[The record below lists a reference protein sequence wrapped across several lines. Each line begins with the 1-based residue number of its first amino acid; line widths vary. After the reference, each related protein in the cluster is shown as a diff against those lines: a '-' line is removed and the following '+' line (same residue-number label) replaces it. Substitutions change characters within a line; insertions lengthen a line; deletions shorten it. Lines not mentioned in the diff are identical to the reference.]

1 LSLKPPDDRLSSHN
15 LILGGWIALI
25 FFSSTDIAASW
36 ANALYAV
43 LSTGSGLDK
52 GVSMF
57 VFQKAYH
64 VFLFGVLGCLIASA
78 NGSRR
83 NPLPRVMLWSFLIGA
98 LSEALQ
104 FAFESFCGG
113 RPPQR
118 RQRVGRGMALD
129 PLVSRQQ
136 ESRIVCRRILT
147 RASRRL
153 TGVSRPPGVSRIVRE
168 PVPMA

>member
-1 LSLKPPDDRLSSHN
+1 MSLKPPDDRLSSHN

-104 FAFESFCGG
+104 FAFE
-113 RPPQR
+113 
-118 RQRVGRGMALD
+118 GRGPSVADAL
-129 PLVSRQQ
+129 LNGASGSAAGWLWTRWLAVSRKAASSVA
-136 ESRIVCRRILT
+136 ES
-147 RASRRL
+147 
-153 TGVSRPPGVSRIVRE
+153 
-168 PVPMA
+168 